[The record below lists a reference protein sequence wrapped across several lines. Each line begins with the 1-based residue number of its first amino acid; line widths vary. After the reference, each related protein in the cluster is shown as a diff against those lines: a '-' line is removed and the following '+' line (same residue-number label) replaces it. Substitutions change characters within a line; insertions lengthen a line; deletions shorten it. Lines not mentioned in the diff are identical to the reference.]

1 MTESPKSQMAR
12 LHSKLQAEK
21 TSRVFARLADQLRI
35 SGHVANAV
43 ELCQKGIQHH
53 PNYTSGHI
61 VLGHCYLD
69 LGALDD
75 AGEAFRRVL
84 AMDSEHILALNRLAD
99 ILFQQ
104 GKLEEAREHYR
115 WVLQLD
121 PANSD
126 IQAVISKLEEQQREG
141 SEVELE
147 PEPEPAQEP
156 EPVPESQPADELEK
170 EMPLVTEVPVFGDQ
184 VAEPEDSLAELLEN
198 EGSSVS
204 PQKIEAQFSPDET
217 ELLRNQ
223 AEEDEDAGKG
233 PPRGMATT
241 TLAEIYFQ
249 QGFLD
254 KAIETYQKVVR
265 QRSEDQAARDRLKE
279 LKALRSAKG
288 RKGKSSAEKSVPDAE
303 TSGDQQ
309 TDPSTAAGIQEEE

>member
-1 MTESPKSQMAR
+1 MTESPKSLMAR
-12 LHSKLQAEK
+12 LHRKLQAEK
-21 TSRVFARLADQLRI
+21 ASRVFARLADQLRL
-35 SGHVANAV
+35 SGHVGDAV
-43 ELCQKGIQHH
+43 ELCRKGIKHH
-53 PNYTSGHI
+53 PNYASGYI

-84 AMDSEHILALNRLAD
+84 ALDSEHSLALNRLGD

-104 GKLEEAREHYR
+104 GKLEEASEHYQR
-115 WVLQLD
+115 ALQLD

-126 IQAVISKLEEQQREG
+126 IQAVVTKLEEQQREG
-141 SEVELE
+141 SGVE
-147 PEPEPAQEP
+147 PEPKPEQEP
-156 EPVPESQPADELEK
+156 EPVPESQPADELER

-184 VAEPEDSLAELLEN
+184 VADPEESLAELLEN

-204 PQKIEAQFSPDET
+204 PQEIGAQFSPEET

-223 AEEDEDAGKG
+223 AEEDAGKG

-249 QGFLD
+249 QGLLD
-254 KAIETYQKVVR
+254 KAIDTYQKVVR

-279 LKALRSAKG
+279 LKALRSTKG

-303 TSGDQQ
+303 PSGDQQ
-309 TDPSTAAGIQEEE
+309 TDPSTAAGIQEEG